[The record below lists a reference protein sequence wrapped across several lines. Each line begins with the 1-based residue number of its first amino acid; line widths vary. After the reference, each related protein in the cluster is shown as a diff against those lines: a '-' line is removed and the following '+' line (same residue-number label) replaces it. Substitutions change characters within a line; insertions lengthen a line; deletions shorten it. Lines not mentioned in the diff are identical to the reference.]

1 MLLTLEVISPN
12 GDLLGSNRRKTVGP
26 EGAQVGRSKENDWVI
41 NDQYISRVHARIRYV
56 NGAFYV
62 EGLGRNPLALN
73 DPQHVIPNNEPQ
85 LLRSGDR
92 FFLDE
97 YEIRATVSPGPVIGQ
112 SAPAAS
118 VVPDDPF
125 AVPNEWAAVPQSFGS
140 DFGIMDA
147 SVTGAAGPDAGNLDP
162 LAALG
167 GPVPQPAAPLP
178 PVDIHQGSVLNDNF
192 SAPEPMAPPAG
203 SPLTTAPRG
212 GASAATLPGARPTSP
227 IIPVAEDGKIP
238 DSWDRSGLT
247 QMGLS
252 QAPTPPP
259 PRRPAAAAAVG
270 PDSSIP
276 DTWDKSRSTRMDSP
290 AAPRQPPVRPQPG
303 LAAAAPAA
311 AAGSARG
318 QAAGHTMRRPA
329 DLPSDASLTDLLAAT
344 PPTQPTSQSA
354 FMDAGTSAPPVPPA
368 TAHAG
373 APPAQGSVSL
383 EELLR
388 AAGVSASQMSPE
400 LASELGQALRIV
412 VQGVME
418 VLQSRAEIKSQ
429 LRMSMT
435 RMQATE
441 NNPLKFSPN
450 VEAALHTLLVER
462 NRGYL
467 STTRAFQEALIDI
480 RNHQI
485 AVLQGIRSAFDAMLE
500 HFDPAKLEQE
510 LERQS
515 KRGGGGL
522 LNLGGKARF
531 RDFYVEQF
539 ENMTRDPDESFK
551 RLFGEYFAQAY
562 EEQMD
567 RLKAAMHGTGGR

>member
-73 DPQHVIPNNEPQ
+73 DPQHTIPNSEPQ

-92 FFLDE
+92 IFLDE
-97 YEIRATVSPGPVIGQ
+97 YEIRATVSTGAATG
-112 SAPAAS
+112 PAAS
-118 VVPDDPF
+118 AISDDPF
-125 AVPNEWAAVPQSFGS
+125 AVDAEIRTPTVPNEWATAPQPMGG
-140 DFGIMDA
+140 DFGIVDA
-147 SVTGAAGPDAGNLDP
+147 GALGVGEVASASPDSGNLDP

-167 GPVPQPAAPLP
+167 GPMPQRAAPLP
-178 PVDIHQGSVLNDNF
+178 PVNIHQGSVLNDNF
-192 SAPEPMAPPAG
+192 SAPEPMAATG

-212 GASAATLPGARPTSP
+212 GAPAATLPGARPAAP
-227 IIPVAEDGKIP
+227 LIPTAESGKIP

-252 QAPTPPP
+252 QAPAAPP
-259 PRRPAAAAAVG
+259 PRR
-270 PDSSIP
+270 
-276 DTWDKSRSTRMDSP
+276 
-290 AAPRQPPVRPQPG
+290 PPVRPQPG
-303 LAAAAPAA
+303 LASSAPAA
-311 AAGSARG
+311 TAASVATATQAPAAG
-318 QAAGHTMRRPA
+318 QASGHTVRRPPELA
-329 DLPSDASLTDLLAAT
+329 PNGSLTDLLEAAPPNQPSLTDFSAPAT
-344 PPTQPTSQSA
+344 PI
-354 FMDAGTSAPPVPPA
+354 PPA
-368 TAHAG
+368 VTHAG
-373 APPAQGSVSL
+373 ATSAQGSVSL

-500 HFDPAKLEQE
+500 QFDPAKLEQE

-522 LNLGGKARF
+522 LNLGGKSRF

-539 ENMTRDPDESFK
+539 ENLTRDPDESFK

-562 EEQMD
+562 EDQME
-567 RLKAAMHGTGGR
+567 RLKAASHDTGGR

>member
-73 DPQHVIPNNEPQ
+73 DPQHTIPNNEPQ

-97 YEIRATVSPGPVIGQ
+97 YEIRATVSTGAATGQ
-112 SAPAAS
+112 GAAAS
-118 VVPDDPF
+118 RAIPDDPF
-125 AVPNEWAAVPQSFGS
+125 AADASVPTPTVPSEWAAPSQPFSG
-140 DFGIMDA
+140 DFGIVDA
-147 SVTGAAGPDAGNLDP
+147 GAAGSAHPDSGNLDP

-167 GPVPQPAAPLP
+167 GPVPQREAPLP

-192 SAPEPMAPPAG
+192 SAPELMAAPTG

-212 GASAATLPGARPTSP
+212 GTPAATLPGARPAAP
-227 IIPVAEDGKIP
+227 IIPTAEGGKIP

-252 QAPTPPP
+252 QAPAAPP
-259 PRRPAAAAAVG
+259 PRRPAASAPAAGIATDQG
-270 PDSSIP
+270 SSI
-276 DTWDKSRSTRMDSP
+276 
-290 AAPRQPPVRPQPG
+290 AAPRPQPVRPQPG
-303 LAAAAPAA
+303 LAPAATAAAVAPA
-311 AAGSARG
+311 SAKPLTPAQSPG
-318 QAAGHTMRRPA
+318 VAQNAGHTMRRP
-329 DLPSDASLTDLLAAT
+329 PETVSNASLSDLLETAPQNQPAPMDFAA
-344 PPTQPTSQSA
+344 P
-354 FMDAGTSAPPVPPA
+354 
-368 TAHAG
+368 HAG
-373 APPAQGSVSL
+373 ATSAQASVSL

-467 STTRAFQEALIDI
+467 STTRAFQEALVDI

-500 HFDPAKLEQE
+500 HFDPEKLEQE

-539 ENMTRDPDESFK
+539 ESLTRDPDESFK

-562 EEQMD
+562 EDQMD
-567 RLKAAMHGTGGR
+567 RLKAALHDTSGR